1 MNQPT
6 PTKQP
11 RDQTQNTIDEIV
23 ECAVKW
29 VSADADNPDTPSPEW
44 QEVMGLIKA
53 APEMRGA
60 LTEGVEAAQKVMDS
74 WESGDLAG
82 AVRTLQKWLETA
94 RNAVTASA

>member
-1 MNQPT
+1 
-6 PTKQP
+6 
-11 RDQTQNTIDEIV
+11 
-23 ECAVKW
+23 
-29 VSADADNPDTPSPEW
+29 
-44 QEVMGLIKA
+44 MGLIKA